1 MCIRDRSVS
10 AGISIS
16 GFSDRYLF
24 LGFLP
29 EKRKDLNLNLEKASS
44 YGCTIVFFISP
55 NKLYKIINDLKLHFP
70 KRDILICREITKFHE
85 EYIRITSD
93 KLDSLRI
100 SKKGEVTVIISEDKN
115 IQKKLIELE
124 ESDKKE
130 IKKLL
135 KTKTIKNVVKLICSK
150 KNFQKKV
157 IYNYCLEIKNDK
169 K

>member
-1 MCIRDRSVS
+1 MESSV
-10 AGISIS
+10 IW
-16 GFSDRYLF
+16 LT
-24 LGFLP
+24 
-29 EKRKDLNLNLEKASS
+29 LNLEKASS

-85 EYIRITSD
+85 EYLRITSD
-93 KLDSLRI
+93 KLDNLSI
-100 SKKGEVTVIISEDKN
+100 SKKGEVTVIISENKN

-135 KTKTIKNVVKLICSK
+135 KTKAIKNVVKLICSK

>member
-1 MCIRDRSVS
+1 MCIRDR
-10 AGISIS
+10 
-16 GFSDRYLF
+16 
-24 LGFLP
+24 
-29 EKRKDLNLNLEKASS
+29 
-44 YGCTIVFFISP
+44 
-55 NKLYKIINDLKLHFP
+55 
-70 KRDILICREITKFHE
+70 
-85 EYIRITSD
+85 YIRITSD

-100 SKKGEVTVIISEDKN
+100 SKKGEVTVIISENKN